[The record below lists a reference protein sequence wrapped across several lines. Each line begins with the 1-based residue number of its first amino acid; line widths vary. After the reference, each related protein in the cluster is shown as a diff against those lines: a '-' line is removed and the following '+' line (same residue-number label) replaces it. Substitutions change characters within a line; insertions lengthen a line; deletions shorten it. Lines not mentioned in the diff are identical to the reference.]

1 MSPLLHSGAMGL
13 VRRLFDFYRVQAELV
28 WNWRR
33 GRRQLALR
41 AAISFVV
48 GAIALGLTAWLLP
61 GVRVDSIYAL
71 AAAVVVIGALSAL
84 VRPVLLAIVA
94 PISLV
99 VMLITALAF
108 QIGVFLA
115 IEPFVPGYHLAQAY
129 DAVFAAIVFAII
141 NSVLSWLLS
150 LDSDDSYYSMLVRR
164 LLGRRRG
171 AKPSARPGFV
181 IIQID
186 GLSHHVLVQQVQAGR
201 VPVMSRWINHG
212 RMRLG
217 SWTTLL
223 PSQTS
228 ASQAGILF
236 GSNDNIPAF
245 RWYEKKDRQMVISN
259 RAADAEELERR
270 VIEGGHAGLL
280 SRDGASIGN
289 LLSGGAA
296 RSYLTLSTMSDPS
309 KGLGHS
315 RSYLAFFLSPYGF
328 SHALVLGI
336 AEAVKEIFQ
345 AYRARMAGIEPRLA
359 RGFPYPFLRAAT
371 NVVLRPL
378 CTSLVIEEMLRGTSV
393 IYVTYT
399 DYDEIAHHSG
409 PQRAES
415 LDALDGIDHALGS
428 LARAAEDAPRPYH
441 FVILS
446 DHGQTLGA
454 TFLQRYGKTLEE
466 LIRQLM
472 GGADSVEAAIDELE
486 QWRVLNTF
494 VSELSRARGTS
505 TVTRTALRTRARRR
519 ERRLARTAAQIKQ
532 AEQEATADRP
542 DLVVCPSG
550 NLSLVY
556 FPDMDGRADIET
568 LNARF
573 PDMVEALA
581 SHPGIGLVLVRSAQH
596 GALVIGQ
603 SGVRHLA
610 DGKVEGDDPLLDF
623 GAEAALALTRLDAM
637 DNCGDLALI
646 SMFDPDTVQ
655 VAAFE
660 ELIGSHGGLG
670 GPQTDALMLYPSDWE
685 LDAEIVGAEAVYT
698 QLRSWMRHATPENAM
713 IDPDELAAV
722 AAVAA

>member
-1 MSPLLHSGAMGL
+1 MGPLL
-13 VRRLFDFYRVQAELV
+13 RLIDFYRVQAELV

-33 GRRQLALR
+33 GRRQLAWR
-41 AAISFVV
+41 AIVSFFV
-48 GAIALGLTAWLLP
+48 AAFALALTAFLLP
-61 GVRVDSIYAL
+61 GVHVDSVYAL
-71 AAAVVVIGALSAL
+71 AVAVVVIGALGAL
-84 VRPVLLAIVA
+84 VRPVLLTIVA
-94 PISLV
+94 PISLAA
-99 VMLITALAF
+99 MLITALAF
-108 QIGVFLA
+108 QVGVFIA
-115 IEPFVPGYHLAQAY
+115 IEPFVPGYHLAEPF

-141 NSVLSWLLS
+141 NSFLSWLLS

-164 LLGRRRG
+164 LLRRRPD
-171 AKPSARPGFV
+171 AKTSRKPGFV
-181 IIQID
+181 IVQID
-186 GLSHHVLVQQVQAGR
+186 GLSHQVLMQQVQAGR
-201 VPVMSRWINHG
+201 VPVMSRWVNHG

-236 GSNDNIPAF
+236 GNNDNIPAF
-245 RWYEKKDRQMVISN
+245 RWYDKTDRQMFVSN
-259 RAADAEELERR
+259 RAADAEELEQRLIR
-270 VIEGGHAGLL
+270 AGHKGLL

-289 LLSGGAA
+289 LCSGGAA
-296 RSYLTLSTMSDPS
+296 RSYMTLSTMRDPS

-315 RSYLAFFLSPYGF
+315 QSYLSFFLSPYGF
-328 SHALVLGI
+328 SHAIVLGI
-336 AEAVKEIFQ
+336 AEAAKEIFQ

-466 LIRQLM
+466 VLRQLM
-472 GGADSVEAAIDELE
+472 GGADSVEAAIDDLE

-505 TVTRTALRTRARRR
+505 TVTRTALRRRERRR
-519 ERRLARTAAQIKQ
+519 ERRKGAASV
-532 AEQEATADRP
+532 APEPSVDLP

-556 FPDMDGRADIET
+556 FPDIDGRADIET
-568 LNARF
+568 LNTRF
-573 PDMVEALA
+573 PEMVEALA
-581 SHPGIGLVLVRSAQH
+581 SHPGVGLVLVRSAEH
-596 GALVIGQ
+596 GGLVIGQ

-610 DGKVEGDDPLLDF
+610 DGKIEGDDPLLDF
-623 GAEAALALTRLDAM
+623 GEEAEPALKRLDAM

-646 SMFDPDTVQ
+646 SMFDPDTIQ

-685 LDAEIVGAEAVYT
+685 LDTEIVGAEAVYT

-713 IDPDELAAV
+713 IDPDDLAEV
-722 AAVAA
+722 AA

>member
-1 MSPLLHSGAMGL
+1 MAPLL
-13 VRRLFDFYRVQAELV
+13 RLIDFYRVQAELV

-33 GRRQLALR
+33 GRRQLAWR
-41 AAISFVV
+41 AIVSFFV
-48 GAIALGLTAWLLP
+48 AAFALALTAFLLP
-61 GVRVDSIYAL
+61 GVRVDSVYAL
-71 AAAVVVIGALSAL
+71 AVAVVVIGALGAL
-84 VRPVLLAIVA
+84 VRPVLLTIVA
-94 PISLV
+94 PISLAA
-99 VMLITALAF
+99 MLITALAF

-115 IEPFVPGYHLAQAY
+115 LEPFVPGYHLAEPF

-141 NSVLSWLLS
+141 NSFLSWLLS

-164 LLGRRRG
+164 LLRRRPD
-171 AKPSARPGFV
+171 AKISKKPGFV
-181 IIQID
+181 IVQID
-186 GLSHHVLVQQVQAGR
+186 GLSHQVLMQQVQAGR
-201 VPVMSRWINHG
+201 VPVMSRWVNHG
-212 RMRLG
+212 LMRLG

-236 GSNDNIPAF
+236 GNNDNIPAF
-245 RWYEKKDRQMVISN
+245 RWYDKKEKTLFTSN
-259 RAADAEELERR
+259 RATDAEELEQRL
-270 VIEGGHAGLL
+270 IHAGHKGML
-280 SRDGASIGN
+280 SKDGASIGN
-289 LLSGGAA
+289 LLSGGAT
-296 RSYLTLSTMSDPS
+296 RSYMTLSTVRDPS

-315 RSYLAFFLSPYGF
+315 QSYLSFFLSPYGF
-328 SHALVLGI
+328 SHAIVLGI
-336 AEAVKEIFQ
+336 AEAAKEIFQ
-345 AYRARMAGIEPRLA
+345 AYRARVAGIEPRVA

-466 LIRQLM
+466 VIRQLL
-472 GGADSVEAAIDELE
+472 GGADSVEAAIDDLE
-486 QWRVLNTF
+486 QWRALNTF
-494 VSELSRARGTS
+494 VSELSHARGTS
-505 TVTRTALRTRARRR
+505 TVTRTALRTRERRR
-519 ERRLARTAAQIKQ
+519 QRRKGTASVAP
-532 AEQEATADRP
+532 EPSPDLP

-556 FPDMDGRADIET
+556 FPDIDGRADIET

-573 PDMVEALA
+573 PEMVEALA
-581 SHPGIGLVLVRSAQH
+581 SHPGVGLVLVRSAEH

-610 DGKVEGDDPLLDF
+610 DGKIEGDDPLLAF
-623 GAEAALALTRLDAM
+623 GAEAEPALKRLDAM
-637 DNCGDLALI
+637 NNCGDLALI
-646 SMFDPDTVQ
+646 SMFDPDTIQ

-670 GPQTDALMLYPSDWE
+670 GPQTDALILYPSDWE
-685 LDAEIVGAEAVYT
+685 VETEIVGAEAVYT
-698 QLRSWMRHATPENAM
+698 QLRTWMRHATPENAM
-713 IDPDELAAV
+713 IDPDDLAEV
-722 AAVAA
+722 AA

>member
-1 MSPLLHSGAMGL
+1 MGL
-13 VRRLFDFYRVQAELV
+13 LRRLFDFYRVQAELV
-28 WNWRR
+28 WNWRH
-33 GRRQLALR
+33 GRRHLVWR
-41 AAISFVV
+41 AIVSFFV
-48 GAIALGLTAWLLP
+48 GAFALGVTAWLLP
-61 GVRVDSIYAL
+61 GVRVDNFYTL
-71 AAAVVVIGALSAL
+71 TVVVIAIGALSAL
-84 VRPVLLAIVA
+84 VRPLLLRIVA

-99 VMLITALAF
+99 ALLIAAPAF
-108 QIGVFLA
+108 QIAVFLA
-115 IEPFVPGYHLAQAY
+115 LALVVPGYHLSEPY
-129 DAVFAAIVFAII
+129 YAVFAAVVFATI
-141 NSVLSWLLS
+141 NSILSWLLS
-150 LDSDDSYYSMLVRR
+150 LDSDDSYYSVLVRR
-164 LLGRRRG
+164 LLRRRSD
-171 AKPSARPGFV
+171 AIPSSKPGFV

-186 GLSHHVLVQQVQAGR
+186 GLSHQVLMQQMQAGR
-201 VPVMSRWINHG
+201 VPIMSRWVNHG
-212 RMRLG
+212 LMRLG

-245 RWYEKKDRQMVISN
+245 RWYDKTNRQMFVSN
-259 RAADAEELERR
+259 RAADAERLERR
-270 VIEGGHAGLL
+270 LVEANHEGLL
-280 SRDGASIGN
+280 SKDGASIGN
-289 LLSGGAA
+289 LLSGGAE

-328 SHALVLGI
+328 SHALVLGV
-336 AEAVKEIFQ
+336 AEAAKEIFQ
-345 AYRARMAGIEPRLA
+345 AYRARVAGIEPRLT
-359 RGFPYPFLRAAT
+359 RGFPYPFLRAVT

-409 PQRAES
+409 PQRPES
-415 LDALDGIDHALGS
+415 LDALDGIDRALGS

-472 GGADSVEAAIDELE
+472 GGAASVEAAIGDLE
-486 QWRVLNTF
+486 QWRVLNSF
-494 VSELSRARGTS
+494 LSELSRARGTS
-505 TVTRTALRTRARRR
+505 TVTRTALRQR
-519 ERRLARTAAQIKQ
+519 ERRRQRRLTRAAAQVQQ
-532 AEQEATADRP
+532 ARQEEAPDRP
-542 DLVVCPSG
+542 DIIVCASG
-550 NLSLVY
+550 NLSVVY
-556 FPDMDGRADIET
+556 FPDIDGRADLET

-573 PDMVEALA
+573 PEMVEALA
-581 SHPGIGLVLVRSAQH
+581 SHPGIGLVLVRSAEH

-610 DGKVEGDDPLLDF
+610 DGKVEGDDPLLGF
-623 GAEAALALTRLDAM
+623 GAEAAPALKRLDAM

-685 LDAEIVGAEAVYT
+685 LDAELVGAEAVYT
-698 QLRSWMRHATPENAM
+698 QLRAWMRHAIPENAM

-722 AAVAA
+722 AA

>member
-1 MSPLLHSGAMGL
+1 MGAL
-13 VRRLFDFYRVQAELV
+13 RRLIDFYRVQAELV

-33 GRRQLALR
+33 GRRQLAWR
-41 AAISFVV
+41 AIVAFFV
-48 GAIALGLTAWLLP
+48 AAFALALTAFLLP
-61 GVRVDSIYAL
+61 GVRVDSVYAL
-71 AAAVVVIGALSAL
+71 AVAVVVIGALGAL
-84 VRPVLLAIVA
+84 VRPLLLTIVA
-94 PISLV
+94 PISLAA
-99 VMLITALAF
+99 MLITALAF
-108 QIGVFLA
+108 QVGVFIA
-115 IEPFVPGYHLAQAY
+115 IEPFVPGYHLAEPF

-141 NSVLSWLLS
+141 NSFLSWLLS

-164 LLGRRRG
+164 LLRRRPD
-171 AKPSARPGFV
+171 AKTSKKPGFV
-181 IIQID
+181 IVQID
-186 GLSHHVLVQQVQAGR
+186 GLSHQVLMQQVQAGR
-201 VPVMSRWINHG
+201 VPVMSRWVNHG
-212 RMRLG
+212 LMRLG

-245 RWYEKKDRQMVISN
+245 RWYEKKERQMFVSN
-259 RAADAEELERR
+259 RTADAEELEQRL
-270 VIEGGHAGLL
+270 IHAGHKGLL
-280 SRDGASIGN
+280 SKDGASIGN

-296 RSYLTLSTMSDPS
+296 RSYMTLSTVRDPS

-315 RSYLAFFLSPYGF
+315 QSYLSFFLSPYGF
-328 SHALVLGI
+328 SHAIVLGI
-336 AEAVKEIFQ
+336 AEAAKEIFQ

-466 LIRQLM
+466 VIRQLM

-486 QWRVLNTF
+486 QWRVLNSF
-494 VSELSRARGTS
+494 VSELSHARGTS
-505 TVTRTALRTRARRR
+505 TVTRTALQRR
-519 ERRLARTAAQIKQ
+519 ERRRQRRTRSASVAP
-532 AEQEATADRP
+532 EPSPDRP
-542 DLVVCPSG
+542 ELVVCPSG

-556 FPDMDGRADIET
+556 FPDIDGRADIET

-573 PDMVEALA
+573 PEMVEALA
-581 SHPGIGLVLVRSAQH
+581 SHPGVGLVLVHSSEH

-610 DGKVEGDDPLLDF
+610 DGKIEGDDPLLDF
-623 GAEAALALTRLDAM
+623 GEEAEPALKRLDAM

-646 SMFDPDTVQ
+646 SMFDPDTIQ

-685 LDAEIVGAEAVYT
+685 METEIVGAEAVYT
-698 QLRSWMRHATPENAM
+698 QLRTWMRHATPENAM
-713 IDPDELAAV
+713 IDPDDLAEV
-722 AAVAA
+722 AA

>member
-1 MSPLLHSGAMGL
+1 MGPLL
-13 VRRLFDFYRVQAELV
+13 RLIDFYRVQAELV

-33 GRRQLALR
+33 GRRQLAWR
-41 AAISFVV
+41 AIVSFFV
-48 GAIALGLTAWLLP
+48 AAFALALTAFLLP
-61 GVRVDSIYAL
+61 GVHVDSVYAL
-71 AAAVVVIGALSAL
+71 AVAVVVIGALGAL
-84 VRPVLLAIVA
+84 VRPVLLTIVA
-94 PISLV
+94 PISLAA
-99 VMLITALAF
+99 MLITALAF
-108 QIGVFLA
+108 QVGVFIA
-115 IEPFVPGYHLAQAY
+115 IEPFVPGYHLAEPF

-141 NSVLSWLLS
+141 NSFLSWLLS

-164 LLGRRRG
+164 LLRRRPD
-171 AKPSARPGFV
+171 AKTSRKPGFV
-181 IIQID
+181 IVQID
-186 GLSHHVLVQQVQAGR
+186 GLSHQVLMQQVQAGR
-201 VPVMSRWINHG
+201 VPVMSRWVNHG

-236 GSNDNIPAF
+236 GNNDNIPAF
-245 RWYEKKDRQMVISN
+245 RWYDKKEKALFVSN
-259 RAADAEELERR
+259 RSADAEELEQRL
-270 VIEGGHAGLL
+270 IHAGHKGLL

-296 RSYLTLSTMSDPS
+296 RSYMTLSTVRDPS

-315 RSYLAFFLSPYGF
+315 QSYLSFFLSPYGF
-328 SHALVLGI
+328 SHAIVLGI
-336 AEAVKEIFQ
+336 AEAAKELFQ

-466 LIRQLM
+466 VIRQLM
-472 GGADSVEAAIDELE
+472 GGADSVEAAIDDLE

-505 TVTRTALRTRARRR
+505 TVTRTALRRRERRR
-519 ERRLARTAAQIKQ
+519 ERRKGAASV
-532 AEQEATADRP
+532 APEPSVDLP

-556 FPDMDGRADIET
+556 FPDIDGRADIET
-568 LNARF
+568 LNTRF
-573 PDMVEALA
+573 PEMVEALA
-581 SHPGIGLVLVRSAQH
+581 SHPGVGLVLVRSAEH
-596 GALVIGQ
+596 GGLVIGQ

-610 DGKVEGDDPLLDF
+610 DGKIEGDDPLLDF
-623 GAEAALALTRLDAM
+623 GEEAEPALKRLDAM

-646 SMFDPDTVQ
+646 SMFDPDTIQ

-685 LDAEIVGAEAVYT
+685 LDTEIVGAEAVYT

-713 IDPDELAAV
+713 IDPDDLAEV
-722 AAVAA
+722 AA

>member
-1 MSPLLHSGAMGL
+1 
-13 VRRLFDFYRVQAELV
+13 
-28 WNWRR
+28 
-33 GRRQLALR
+33 
-41 AAISFVV
+41 
-48 GAIALGLTAWLLP
+48 
-61 GVRVDSIYAL
+61 VDSVYAL
-71 AAAVVVIGALSAL
+71 AVAVVVIGALGAL
-84 VRPVLLAIVA
+84 VRPVLLTIVA
-94 PISLV
+94 PISLAA
-99 VMLITALAF
+99 MLITALAF
-108 QIGVFLA
+108 QVGVFIA
-115 IEPFVPGYHLAQAY
+115 IEPFVPGYHLAEPF

-141 NSVLSWLLS
+141 NSFLSWLLS

-164 LLGRRRG
+164 LLRRRPD
-171 AKPSARPGFV
+171 AKTSRKPGFV
-181 IIQID
+181 IVQID
-186 GLSHHVLVQQVQAGR
+186 GLSHQVLMQQVQAGR
-201 VPVMSRWINHG
+201 VPVMSRWVNHG

-236 GSNDNIPAF
+236 GNNDNIPAF
-245 RWYEKKDRQMVISN
+245 RWYDKTDRQMFVSN
-259 RAADAEELERR
+259 RAADAEELEQRLIR
-270 VIEGGHAGLL
+270 AGHKGLL

-289 LLSGGAA
+289 LCSGGAA
-296 RSYLTLSTMSDPS
+296 RSYMTLSTMRDPS

-315 RSYLAFFLSPYGF
+315 QSYLSFFLSPYGF
-328 SHALVLGI
+328 SHAIVLGI
-336 AEAVKEIFQ
+336 AEAAKEIFQ

-466 LIRQLM
+466 VLRQLM
-472 GGADSVEAAIDELE
+472 GGADSVEAAIDDLE

-505 TVTRTALRTRARRR
+505 TVTRTALRRRERRR
-519 ERRLARTAAQIKQ
+519 ERRKGAASV
-532 AEQEATADRP
+532 APEPSVDLP

-556 FPDMDGRADIET
+556 FPDIDGRADIET
-568 LNARF
+568 LNTRF
-573 PDMVEALA
+573 PEMVEALA
-581 SHPGIGLVLVRSAQH
+581 SHPGVGLVLVRSAEH
-596 GALVIGQ
+596 GGLVIGQ

-610 DGKVEGDDPLLDF
+610 DGKIEGDDPLLDF
-623 GAEAALALTRLDAM
+623 GEEAEPALKRLDAM

-646 SMFDPDTVQ
+646 SMFDPDTIQ

-685 LDAEIVGAEAVYT
+685 LDTEIVGAEAVYT

-713 IDPDELAAV
+713 IDPDDLAEV
-722 AAVAA
+722 AA